1 MQHPGRGGDQQ
12 IIVRLAARGDGVTAD
27 GRFVVG
33 AAVGDL
39 VTFTAAGPVIA
50 PGPGHA
56 QPPCRH
62 FPDCGGCALQHI
74 PDADYAAFVGDRIE
88 RVLASCGV
96 AVGEILP
103 VALSP
108 PRSRRRASLRAARAR
123 GKGGEIT
130 LGFHAEGTHR
140 IVDVTECHVLRPE
153 LFALIAPLRALLKA
167 ALPEGQGAGVT
178 LTLADTGV
186 DLLLANVAADRL
198 DRIERL
204 TDFAAAHDL
213 ARLAVE
219 GPAGVETLVEARPP
233 LLTMGG
239 VGVVLPPAPFLQ
251 ATAEGEAA
259 LVAAV
264 TDVVGDAA
272 KVADLFCGLGTFA
285 LPLSRTARVTAADAA
300 GPALAALQA
309 AARAAGRPVSVQHRD
324 LFRRAL
330 TPDELNGFDAVVFD
344 PPRAGAQSQSAALAA
359 SNVPIVVAV
368 SCNPSTFAR
377 DAERLTAEGYAL
389 QRLWPVAQFR
399 WSTHV
404 ELVAAFVR

>member
-1 MQHPGRGGDQQ
+1 MQE
-12 IIVRLAARGDGVTAD
+12 IVRLAARGDGVTAD

-33 AAVGDL
+33 AAVGDR
-39 VTFTAAGPVIA
+39 VTFAPGGPVIT

-56 QPPCRH
+56 EPPCRH

-74 PDADYAAFVGDRIE
+74 PDDDYAAFVADRIA
-88 RVLASCGV
+88 RVLDSVGV
-96 AVGEILP
+96 PVGDMRP

-108 PRSRRRASLRAARAR
+108 PHSRRRASLRAVRAR
-123 GKGGEIT
+123 GKHGELT
-130 LGFHAEGTHR
+130 LGFNAEGSHR

-153 LFALIAPLRALLKA
+153 LFALIAPLRTLLKA

-178 LTLADTGV
+178 MTLADTGV

-251 ATAEGEAA
+251 ATADGEAA

-264 TDVVGDAA
+264 LECVGAA
-272 KVADLFCGLGTFA
+272 GRVADLFCGLGTFA

-309 AARAAGRPVSVQHRD
+309 AARTAGRPVSVQHRD

-344 PPRAGAQSQSAALAA
+344 PPRAGAQSQSVALAA

-377 DAERLTAEGYAL
+377 DAERLQSGGYAL
-389 QRLWPVAQFR
+389 RRLWPVAQFR